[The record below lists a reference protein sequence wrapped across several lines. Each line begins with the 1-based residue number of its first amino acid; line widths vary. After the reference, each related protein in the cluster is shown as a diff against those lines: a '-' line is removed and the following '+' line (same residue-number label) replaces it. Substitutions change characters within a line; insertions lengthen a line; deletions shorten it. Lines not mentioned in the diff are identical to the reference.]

1 MAIRQSIFSIDLE
14 YDEARVFYTGA
25 KNRVQVTANDG
36 KKINLPWSMLQPFF
50 TPSGVQGQF
59 VIQYTEKGFMLEL
72 NRLKQ
77 YQSVTTPLSKPLN
90 SALSPSQGF

>member
-1 MAIRQSIFSIDLE
+1 MAVSQSIFSIDLD

-50 TPSGVQGQF
+50 TPSGVQGRF
-59 VIQYTEKGFMLEL
+59 GIQYTSDGKMLKLE
-72 NRLKQ
+72 RL
-77 YQSVTTPLSKPLN
+77 
-90 SALSPSQGF
+90 

>member
-1 MAIRQSIFSIDLE
+1 MAVSQSIFSIDLD

-50 TPSGVQGQF
+50 TPSGVQGRF
-59 VIQYTEKGFMLEL
+59 VIQYRGDGKMLKLE
-72 NRLKQ
+72 RL
-77 YQSVTTPLSKPLN
+77 
-90 SALSPSQGF
+90 

>member
-1 MAIRQSIFSIDLE
+1 MAIAQSIFSIDLE

-36 KKINLPWSMLQPFF
+36 TKINLAWSMLQPFF

-59 VIQYTEKGFMLEL
+59 VIQYTNEGKILEL
-72 NRLKQ
+72 NRL
-77 YQSVTTPLSKPLN
+77 
-90 SALSPSQGF
+90 

>member
-1 MAIRQSIFSIDLE
+1 MAVSQSIFSIDLE

-25 KNRVQVTANDG
+25 KTRVQVTANDG

-59 VIQYTEKGFMLEL
+59 IIRYTDEGKMLEL
-72 NRLKQ
+72 NRL
-77 YQSVTTPLSKPLN
+77 
-90 SALSPSQGF
+90 

>member
-1 MAIRQSIFSIDLE
+1 MAVRQSLFSINLE

-36 KKINLPWSMLQPFF
+36 KTINLPWSLLQPFF

-59 VIQYTEKGFMLEL
+59 VIQYTDEGKMLKID
-72 NRLKQ
+72 RL
-77 YQSVTTPLSKPLN
+77 
-90 SALSPSQGF
+90 